1 MANHGNDAG
10 SGSLLALGAGSIDII
25 YHQLQNQGFET
36 IILAAALNFLTKILN
51 TFPSSFLDLQKNE
64 KFYQILKSG
73 LIDISQKKIQDK
85 IEIFSMN
92 LCTKIEQ
99 LMIAYLK
106 SQTNLPNKGQGGQAT
121 AVELPSSF
129 VTQVPS
135 YLILET
141 AIKVFMPLSLKE
153 QNSQKMRT
161 LYKLMNQI
169 FSETEVYRSL
179 DKIEAPQFLVE
190 NLMKMI
196 YEREIR
202 EGTSRDEDV
211 VLAGLF
217 DFLGKLLVRF
227 PIVRQKL
234 PEKKKF
240 IQFLTH
246 QGLFKKEKRMI
257 TQQAQG
263 DERAQKNLPPMCKN
277 PTTRNSCLELLRIL
291 CLDDL
296 QDKLYVT

>member
-1 MANHGNDAG
+1 
-10 SGSLLALGAGSIDII
+10 
-25 YHQLQNQGFET
+25 
-36 IILAAALNFLTKILN
+36 
-51 TFPSSFLDLQKNE
+51 
-64 KFYQILKSG
+64 
-73 LIDISQKKIQDK
+73 
-85 IEIFSMN
+85 MN

-106 SQTNLPNKGQGGQAT
+106 SQTNLANKGQGGQA

-135 YLILET
+135 YLILQT

-179 DKIEAPQFLVE
+179 DKIEAPQLLVE

-217 DFLGKLLVRF
+217 DFLGELLVRF